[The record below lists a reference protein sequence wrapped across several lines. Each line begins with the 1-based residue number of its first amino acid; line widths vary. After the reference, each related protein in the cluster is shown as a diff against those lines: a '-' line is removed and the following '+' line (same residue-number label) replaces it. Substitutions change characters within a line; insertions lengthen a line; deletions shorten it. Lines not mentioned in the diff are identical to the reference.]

1 MANTAN
7 TDRFFNDKV
16 KPVMDRVYSD
26 MQHRMADE
34 MKKEMTSMRTLMA
47 SAAGPDGMVTGNL
60 IAIDTAR
67 TLGEWN
73 SKTVDDYLNMVKA
86 SLRKNNIKVNAVI
99 EKKMISYII
108 DQQVPK
114 SAGEYIMSKTAKGS
128 IFVLPELTHRTPT
141 QNYIDAEAEKRY
153 APSLLEDATAGIL
166 SWATNAGATM
176 GIGGFWGQ
184 TATDMAISSMDY
196 ATGSPQKYLDTQK
209 AKAEKEVR
217 EAEKRSVVIPKW
229 MLTQNGFE
237 KISSAS
243 DAQLASSLKWAAAN
257 AKWYRSK
264 VQTAL
269 DNGTRTFETGQKTP
283 ENSVTGGILRARQ
296 YEMFANAIKN
306 EQETRKIAR
315 ETEAQERQNES
326 ADNQH
331 SDISEEK
338 TPDLPQATDTSQNSV
353 TASDTQSGGETDYS
367 GWNNLLG
374 GMGLG
379 GIGDTANHLG
389 FTLASLPD
397 MLIGILTGRT
407 KSIGMNL
414 GTMMPLAAIIAGT
427 FIKNPLLKLPMML
440 WGGAS
445 LFNKMGQESLANHRY
460 CGITA
465 GQTSYKRYSDEL
477 LDPRITNPV
486 IEGDKLILNIDN
498 APRIVNLTPQMVEAY
513 RQGALPLNTLANRV
527 LAKSDQMQQ
536 TVTETQA
543 NEVSRRYE
551 QSQQQEQTR
560 GIR

>member
-60 IAIDTAR
+60 LAIDTAR

-114 SAGEYIMSKTAKGS
+114 SVGEYIMSKTAKGS

-153 APSLLEDATAGIL
+153 SPTLLEDATAGIL

-315 ETEAQERQNES
+315 ETEVQERQNES

-353 TASDTQSGGETDYS
+353 TASDTQSDGETDYS

-379 GIGDTANHLG
+379 GIGDTAHHLG

-407 KSIGMNL
+407 KSIGMNQ

-445 LFNKMGQESLANHRY
+445 LFNKMGQESLANHRDS
-460 CGITA
+460 GITA
-465 GQTSYKRYSDEL
+465 GQTSYKRYSNEL

-536 TVTETQA
+536 TVSETQA